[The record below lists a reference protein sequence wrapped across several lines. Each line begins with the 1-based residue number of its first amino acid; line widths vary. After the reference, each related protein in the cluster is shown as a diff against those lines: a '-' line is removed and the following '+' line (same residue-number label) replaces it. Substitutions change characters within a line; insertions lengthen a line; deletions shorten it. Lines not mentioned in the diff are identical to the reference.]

1 MLIYQEFP
9 FSMPSFSTHLT
20 RLLQGLFTLLLTL
33 FGLLL
38 VTFSLSALSPVDRVL
53 QIVGD
58 HASQS
63 TYDQVRHQLGLDQP
77 LPVQFWHYLVN
88 LAHGDLGIA
97 SATGQPVLHD
107 LLAVFPATLELA
119 TLALIVGAVL
129 GIVAGVLC
137 ARYAGSPWDLAVRTF
152 TLLGNSVP
160 IFWLGLLMLA
170 LFYARLQ
177 WAPGPGRLDDIY
189 QYTVEPRSG
198 FALIDT
204 WLSGDTAA
212 FKNAIGHLA
221 LPVLV
226 LAYYSLASITRLTRS
241 ACLSEMNKEYIL
253 LARAKGAGEMTI
265 LLRHVLP
272 NIRGTLLTVTALAW
286 TSMLEGAVLTETVF
300 SWPGIGR
307 YLTTALFAGDTT
319 AIMGGTLLIGVSF
332 VLINNLTDLLVRLT
346 DPEGALMPTYLFLRR
361 LRRSP
366 AAFSGLTL
374 VILLVLT
381 ALFAP
386 WLAPHDPNWQDAAA
400 RLQGPGAGH
409 WLGTDSYGRDLLSR
423 LLYGARPALGLV
435 ALVTAITL
443 PVGLLVGILS
453 GYYGGWL
460 ERILMR
466 FTDVVMSMP
475 RLILAFAFVAMLGPG
490 LVNGALALALTTWP
504 AYARQARSEIQRL
517 RHSDYLAA
525 AEMLGIRGGR
535 LLIGHILPLCLPS
548 AIVRLALDLAGII
561 LAAAGLGFL
570 GLGARPPM
578 AEWGAMI
585 ADGMQVIFDQ
595 WWIAAIPGA
604 AILLASLAFNL
615 LGDGLRDILEPQ
627 HD

>member
-1 MLIYQEFP
+1 
-9 FSMPSFSTHLT
+9 MPSFSTHLT

-241 ACLSEMNKEYIL
+241 ACLREMNKAYIL

-286 TSMLEGAVLTETVF
+286 TSMLEGAVLTETGF

-307 YLTTALFAGDTT
+307 YLSTALFAGDTT
-319 AIMGGTLLIGVSF
+319 AIMGGTLLIGVRF
-332 VLINNLTDLLVRLT
+332 LLINNLTDLLVRLT
-346 DPEGALMPTYLFLRR
+346 DPR
-361 LRRSP
+361 
-366 AAFSGLTL
+366 
-374 VILLVLT
+374 
-381 ALFAP
+381 
-386 WLAPHDPNWQDAAA
+386 
-400 RLQGPGAGH
+400 
-409 WLGTDSYGRDLLSR
+409 
-423 LLYGARPALGLV
+423 
-435 ALVTAITL
+435 
-443 PVGLLVGILS
+443 
-453 GYYGGWL
+453 
-460 ERILMR
+460 
-466 FTDVVMSMP
+466 
-475 RLILAFAFVAMLGPG
+475 
-490 LVNGALALALTTWP
+490 
-504 AYARQARSEIQRL
+504 
-517 RHSDYLAA
+517 
-525 AEMLGIRGGR
+525 
-535 LLIGHILPLCLPS
+535 
-548 AIVRLALDLAGII
+548 VR
-561 LAAAGLGFL
+561 
-570 GLGARPPM
+570 
-578 AEWGAMI
+578 
-585 ADGMQVIFDQ
+585 
-595 WWIAAIPGA
+595 
-604 AILLASLAFNL
+604 
-615 LGDGLRDILEPQ
+615 
-627 HD
+627 

>member
-1 MLIYQEFP
+1 
-9 FSMPSFSTHLT
+9 MPSFPTHLT

-221 LPVLV
+221 LPVL
-226 LAYYSLASITRLTRS
+226 AYYSLASITRLTRS

-272 NIRGTLLTVTALAW
+272 NIRGTLLTVIALAW

-346 DPEGALMPTYLFLRR
+346 DPR
-361 LRRSP
+361 
-366 AAFSGLTL
+366 
-374 VILLVLT
+374 
-381 ALFAP
+381 
-386 WLAPHDPNWQDAAA
+386 
-400 RLQGPGAGH
+400 
-409 WLGTDSYGRDLLSR
+409 
-423 LLYGARPALGLV
+423 
-435 ALVTAITL
+435 
-443 PVGLLVGILS
+443 
-453 GYYGGWL
+453 
-460 ERILMR
+460 
-466 FTDVVMSMP
+466 
-475 RLILAFAFVAMLGPG
+475 
-490 LVNGALALALTTWP
+490 
-504 AYARQARSEIQRL
+504 
-517 RHSDYLAA
+517 
-525 AEMLGIRGGR
+525 
-535 LLIGHILPLCLPS
+535 
-548 AIVRLALDLAGII
+548 VR
-561 LAAAGLGFL
+561 
-570 GLGARPPM
+570 
-578 AEWGAMI
+578 
-585 ADGMQVIFDQ
+585 
-595 WWIAAIPGA
+595 
-604 AILLASLAFNL
+604 
-615 LGDGLRDILEPQ
+615 
-627 HD
+627 

>member
-1 MLIYQEFP
+1 
-9 FSMPSFSTHLT
+9 MPSFSTHLT

-300 SWPGIGR
+300 SWPGIEIGR
-307 YLTTALFAGDTT
+307 AH
-319 AIMGGTLLIGVSF
+319 V
-332 VLINNLTDLLVRLT
+332 
-346 DPEGALMPTYLFLRR
+346 
-361 LRRSP
+361 
-366 AAFSGLTL
+366 
-374 VILLVLT
+374 
-381 ALFAP
+381 
-386 WLAPHDPNWQDAAA
+386 
-400 RLQGPGAGH
+400 
-409 WLGTDSYGRDLLSR
+409 
-423 LLYGARPALGLV
+423 
-435 ALVTAITL
+435 
-443 PVGLLVGILS
+443 
-453 GYYGGWL
+453 
-460 ERILMR
+460 
-466 FTDVVMSMP
+466 
-475 RLILAFAFVAMLGPG
+475 
-490 LVNGALALALTTWP
+490 
-504 AYARQARSEIQRL
+504 
-517 RHSDYLAA
+517 
-525 AEMLGIRGGR
+525 
-535 LLIGHILPLCLPS
+535 
-548 AIVRLALDLAGII
+548 
-561 LAAAGLGFL
+561 
-570 GLGARPPM
+570 
-578 AEWGAMI
+578 
-585 ADGMQVIFDQ
+585 
-595 WWIAAIPGA
+595 
-604 AILLASLAFNL
+604 
-615 LGDGLRDILEPQ
+615 
-627 HD
+627 

>member
-1 MLIYQEFP
+1 
-9 FSMPSFSTHLT
+9 MPSFSTHLT

-177 WAPGPGRLDDIY
+177 WALGPGRLDDIY

-300 SWPGIGR
+300 SCRGSAAISPRRCSPGI
-307 YLTTALFAGDTT
+307 
-319 AIMGGTLLIGVSF
+319 
-332 VLINNLTDLLVRLT
+332 
-346 DPEGALMPTYLFLRR
+346 P
-361 LRRSP
+361 RRS
-366 AAFSGLTL
+366 
-374 VILLVLT
+374 
-381 ALFAP
+381 
-386 WLAPHDPNWQDAAA
+386 WAA
-400 RLQGPGAGH
+400 R
-409 WLGTDSYGRDLLSR
+409 
-423 LLYGARPALGLV
+423 
-435 ALVTAITL
+435 
-443 PVGLLVGILS
+443 
-453 GYYGGWL
+453 
-460 ERILMR
+460 
-466 FTDVVMSMP
+466 
-475 RLILAFAFVAMLGPG
+475 
-490 LVNGALALALTTWP
+490 
-504 AYARQARSEIQRL
+504 
-517 RHSDYLAA
+517 
-525 AEMLGIRGGR
+525 
-535 LLIGHILPLCLPS
+535 C
-548 AIVRLALDLAGII
+548 
-561 LAAAGLGFL
+561 
-570 GLGARPPM
+570 
-578 AEWGAMI
+578 
-585 ADGMQVIFDQ
+585 
-595 WWIAAIPGA
+595 
-604 AILLASLAFNL
+604 
-615 LGDGLRDILEPQ
+615 
-627 HD
+627 

>member
-1 MLIYQEFP
+1 
-9 FSMPSFSTHLT
+9 MPSFSTHLT
-20 RLLQGLFTLLLTL
+20 RVLQGLFTLLLTL

-212 FKNAIGHLA
+212 FKNAIGHL
-221 LPVLV
+221 VL
-226 LAYYSLASITRLTRS
+226 LLGYYSLASITRLTRS

-346 DPEGALMPTYLFLRR
+346 DPR
-361 LRRSP
+361 
-366 AAFSGLTL
+366 
-374 VILLVLT
+374 
-381 ALFAP
+381 
-386 WLAPHDPNWQDAAA
+386 
-400 RLQGPGAGH
+400 
-409 WLGTDSYGRDLLSR
+409 
-423 LLYGARPALGLV
+423 
-435 ALVTAITL
+435 
-443 PVGLLVGILS
+443 
-453 GYYGGWL
+453 
-460 ERILMR
+460 
-466 FTDVVMSMP
+466 
-475 RLILAFAFVAMLGPG
+475 
-490 LVNGALALALTTWP
+490 
-504 AYARQARSEIQRL
+504 
-517 RHSDYLAA
+517 
-525 AEMLGIRGGR
+525 
-535 LLIGHILPLCLPS
+535 
-548 AIVRLALDLAGII
+548 VR
-561 LAAAGLGFL
+561 
-570 GLGARPPM
+570 
-578 AEWGAMI
+578 
-585 ADGMQVIFDQ
+585 
-595 WWIAAIPGA
+595 
-604 AILLASLAFNL
+604 
-615 LGDGLRDILEPQ
+615 
-627 HD
+627 

>member
-307 YLTTALFAGDTT
+307 YLTTA
-319 AIMGGTLLIGVSF
+319 IMGGTLLIGVSF

-346 DPEGALMPTYLFLRR
+346 DPR
-361 LRRSP
+361 
-366 AAFSGLTL
+366 
-374 VILLVLT
+374 
-381 ALFAP
+381 
-386 WLAPHDPNWQDAAA
+386 
-400 RLQGPGAGH
+400 
-409 WLGTDSYGRDLLSR
+409 
-423 LLYGARPALGLV
+423 
-435 ALVTAITL
+435 
-443 PVGLLVGILS
+443 
-453 GYYGGWL
+453 
-460 ERILMR
+460 
-466 FTDVVMSMP
+466 
-475 RLILAFAFVAMLGPG
+475 
-490 LVNGALALALTTWP
+490 
-504 AYARQARSEIQRL
+504 
-517 RHSDYLAA
+517 
-525 AEMLGIRGGR
+525 
-535 LLIGHILPLCLPS
+535 
-548 AIVRLALDLAGII
+548 VR
-561 LAAAGLGFL
+561 
-570 GLGARPPM
+570 
-578 AEWGAMI
+578 
-585 ADGMQVIFDQ
+585 
-595 WWIAAIPGA
+595 
-604 AILLASLAFNL
+604 
-615 LGDGLRDILEPQ
+615 
-627 HD
+627 

>member
-1 MLIYQEFP
+1 
-9 FSMPSFSTHLT
+9 MPSFSTHLT

-307 YLTTALFAGDTT
+307 YLTTALFAG
-319 AIMGGTLLIGVSF
+319 I
-332 VLINNLTDLLVRLT
+332 
-346 DPEGALMPTYLFLRR
+346 P
-361 LRRSP
+361 RRS
-366 AAFSGLTL
+366 
-374 VILLVLT
+374 
-381 ALFAP
+381 
-386 WLAPHDPNWQDAAA
+386 WAA
-400 RLQGPGAGH
+400 R
-409 WLGTDSYGRDLLSR
+409 
-423 LLYGARPALGLV
+423 
-435 ALVTAITL
+435 
-443 PVGLLVGILS
+443 
-453 GYYGGWL
+453 
-460 ERILMR
+460 
-466 FTDVVMSMP
+466 
-475 RLILAFAFVAMLGPG
+475 
-490 LVNGALALALTTWP
+490 
-504 AYARQARSEIQRL
+504 
-517 RHSDYLAA
+517 
-525 AEMLGIRGGR
+525 
-535 LLIGHILPLCLPS
+535 C
-548 AIVRLALDLAGII
+548 
-561 LAAAGLGFL
+561 
-570 GLGARPPM
+570 
-578 AEWGAMI
+578 
-585 ADGMQVIFDQ
+585 
-595 WWIAAIPGA
+595 
-604 AILLASLAFNL
+604 
-615 LGDGLRDILEPQ
+615 
-627 HD
+627 